1 MTDLRQM
8 LTADQ
13 LLTLRQKG
21 LLSEQEVAFVTG
33 DLLIAEDAVTNER
46 RVIGEASLLNESNR
60 RVLKG

>member
-1 MTDLRQM
+1 MTGFRQM

-21 LLSEQEVAFVTG
+21 LLSEQEVASVTG

-46 RVIGEASLLNESNR
+46 RMIGEASLLNESNK
-60 RVLKG
+60 RVLQG